1 MSQSRALASVTRAA
15 RDLNIT
21 RGQIEA
27 AIKAGELNVIE
38 FPGHR
43 IRYVAEEDLRK
54 FRAKRLNKC
63 G

>member
-1 MSQSRALASVTRAA
+1 MPQSRALASVTAVA

-27 AIKAGELNVIE
+27 AIKANELTVIA

-43 IRYVAEEDLRK
+43 IRYISEEDVRK
-54 FRAKRLNKC
+54 FRKRWLKKC
-63 G
+63 